1 MADLKIGLQLI
12 SVKDVSGTD
21 LLDVIRRVADVGYEG
36 VEFAR
41 GYYGKTA
48 EQLKATLDDVGMV
61 AISDHVQADDLKR
74 DFDLSMHNCKVLGMK
89 QVVSWGN
96 FCVDH
101 HVPSAEEVDQYIESL
116 SDLSRRLMQ
125 HDIKLTMHDSA
136 QSFVK
141 NGKKLDMFE
150 YILDT
155 MGSELVNAQ
164 VDIAWSICAGNVP
177 AHQIRKYAGR
187 IPTVHI
193 KDFYG
198 PVPVGDI
205 YEIQGI
211 AQANDCPVGVPGGVQ
226 DVPGILRACLDS
238 GVEWLI
244 VEHMEREVYEDS
256 IKATAVSLENIKKAL
271 KNL

>member
-1 MADLKIGLQLI
+1 MAKLKIGLQLI
-12 SVKDVSGTD
+12 SVKDVSGED
-21 LLDVIRRVADVGYEG
+21 LLDVVRRVADVGYEG

-48 EQLKATLDDVGMV
+48 EQLRATLDDVGMV
-61 AISDHVQADDLKR
+61 AISEHVQADDLKR

-101 HVPSAEEVDQYIESL
+101 HVPSDDEVAQYIQSL
-116 SDLSRRLMQ
+116 TDLSKKLMANG
-125 HDIKLTMHDSA
+125 IKLTMHDSA
-136 QSFVK
+136 QNFVK
-141 NGKKLDMFE
+141 NGKKVDMFE
-150 YILDT
+150 YIVDT
-155 MGSELVNAQ
+155 MGPELVNAQ
-164 VDIAWSICAGNVP
+164 VDTAWSICAGNVP
-177 AHQIRKYAGR
+177 AQQIRKYAGR

-193 KDFYG
+193 KDFRG

-205 YEIQGI
+205 YDISGI
-211 AQANDCPVGVPGGVQ
+211 AQANDCPVGGENGVQ

-244 VEHMEREVYEDS
+244 VEHMERDVYEDS
-256 IKATAVSLENIKKAL
+256 IRATAVSLENIKRELSKL
-271 KNL
+271 